1 MGRRL
6 GRSVGLALVGVLV
19 LSALFLPAC
28 ATIKEWVGP
37 DPTLELTPDSA
48 PRHWERAMEYRKAG
62 DLAHSAEELE
72 LAVRADPD
80 MYHAWYMLGLTYKAL
95 GDLKRAKAVW
105 QLGAIRAENGPERKD
120 YPRQKALA
128 QMRAGLMSLS
138 PPAGRRLR
146 RSKPSAQKRKTAA
159 KARGKVKPSA
169 KASRGWAVL
178 FSSNLRPVNARRD
191 AARLKRLG
199 YRASIKPHRLRG
211 KKWYRVW
218 VGCCTSRAKAR
229 ALAHRLER
237 RGIGRGLTVM
247 RP

>member
-1 MGRRL
+1 M
-6 GRSVGLALVGVLV
+6 GLALVGMLV

-37 DPTLELTPDSA
+37 DPTKELTTDSA

-62 DLAHSAEELE
+62 DLAKSARELE

-95 GDLKRAKAVW
+95 GDKRRARAVW

-120 YPRQKALA
+120 YPRLKALA
-128 QMRAGLMSLS
+128 QIRAGLMSLS
-138 PPAGRRLR
+138 PPAGRQLR
-146 RSKPSAQKRKTAA
+146 RPKPTAKQRKAAA
-159 KARGKVKPSA
+159 KARAKTRRSA
-169 KASRGWAVL
+169 ASGGGWAVL
-178 FSSNLRPVNARRD
+178 FSSNLRPTNARSD
-191 AARLKRLG
+191 LARLKRLG
-199 YRASIKPHRLRG
+199 YRASIKVHRLRG

-229 ALAHRLER
+229 ALAHRLKR
-237 RGIGRGLTVM
+237 RGIGRDLTVM